1 MPPKCNKV
9 SILFSVWFRF
19 GLVLLLSIGFTPPLL
34 ISAQTEPTSL
44 GLSVSP
50 QIFELDVFPGEK
62 HLKKI
67 NLGNLSE
74 VAMPILVRV
83 TDFTVAEETGEM
95 LFDESSQDPSFASR
109 FWFEI
114 EKPNFILEPKEK
126 REVRFSINI
135 PENAEPGGHYAVILF
150 EPQLPSFY
158 FQKGQIPA
166 IPVVGVLFLISV
178 KTLSLEPETGEKLQV
193 VEFSLPKEERM
204 AALENL
210 FSKLIASSGDL
221 FSAKAQVATEITIT
235 KKFPQNFILRI
246 KNNDIYHTKPFGKV
260 LIYNWFGKKVGETE
274 VPKMT
279 ILPGKTRAF
288 PVEFSPEIPEKLKWL
303 PASISEFLV
312 QNTSLGKYK
321 AVVALEIPSQK
332 LETETQFWALSWRI
346 FLPSLFLIIGLILI
360 RRRIV
365 AATKALLDVRH

>member
-1 MPPKCNKV
+1 MHGKLLKY
-9 SILFSVWFRF
+9 ILS
-19 GLVLLLSIGFTPPLL
+19 LL
-34 ISAQTEPTSL
+34 ILILVPFKAAKAQEPISL
-44 GLSVSP
+44 GLSINP

-260 LIYNWFGKKVGETE
+260 LIYNFFGKKVGETE